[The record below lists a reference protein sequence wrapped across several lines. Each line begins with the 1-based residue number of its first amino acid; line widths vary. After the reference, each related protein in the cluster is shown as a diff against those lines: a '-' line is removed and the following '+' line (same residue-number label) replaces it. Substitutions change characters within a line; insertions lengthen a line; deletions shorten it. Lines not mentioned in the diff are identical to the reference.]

1 MGKKFDVNTF
11 NKLLHGWAQKGNLMS
26 VKLLFKLLKREGLEP
41 DMGTYA
47 ALLHGYGKFDDVDG
61 VQSVI
66 KEMEEKVSDIQYSVC
81 ICLFQNKNI
90 VCQGKFCPYLIT
102 HSHLITY
109 LKPPL
114 PLMKPCISLIP
125 HVISSELIF
134 VLGLSGVACIF

>member
-66 KEMEEKVSDIQYSVC
+66 KEMEEKVSDILPTFCVH
-81 ICLFQNKNI
+81 FQNENI
-90 VCQGKFCPYLIT
+90 ICQGKFFSQFDYPLQPRRIT
-102 HSHLITY
+102 PSEISIFYTSSHVEDNLV
-109 LKPPL
+109 L
-114 PLMKPCISLIP
+114 
-125 HVISSELIF
+125 
-134 VLGLSGVACIF
+134 LGLSGLAGIF

>member
-61 VQSVI
+61 VWSVI
-66 KEMEEKVSDIQYSVC
+66 KEMEEQVSDI
-81 ICLFQNKNI
+81 L
-90 VCQGKFCPYLIT
+90 
-102 HSHLITY
+102 
-109 LKPPL
+109 
-114 PLMKPCISLIP
+114 
-125 HVISSELIF
+125 LIF
-134 VLGLSGVACIF
+134 CFIPK

>member
-1 MGKKFDVNTF
+1 MGKTFDVNTF

-61 VQSVI
+61 VRSVI

-81 ICLFQNKNI
+81 ICLFQNENI
-90 VCQGKFCPYLIT
+90 VCQGKFCPNLIT
-102 HSHLITY
+102 HSHLIPY

-114 PLMKPCISLIP
+114 PLMKPCISLI
-125 HVISSELIF
+125 
-134 VLGLSGVACIF
+134 

>member
-26 VKLLFKLLKREGLEP
+26 VKLLFKLLKREGLQP

-47 ALLHGYGKFDDVDG
+47 AMLHGYGKFDDVDG
-61 VQSVI
+61 VRSVI
-66 KEMEEKVSDIQYSVC
+66 KEMEEKVSDTQVC
-81 ICLFQNKNI
+81 ICLFQNENI
-90 VCQGKFCPYLIT
+90 VCQGKFCPNLIT
-102 HSHLITY
+102 HSHLIPY

-114 PLMKPCISLIP
+114 PLMKPCISLIR

-134 VLGLSGVACIF
+134 LLGLSGVACIF